1 MPPMMTLRLQKQ
13 WRAEMA
19 STCFMPLLV
28 CLLSRMYS
36 QRENWWCRL
45 TYGIGVKHTHRK
57 TLHVLQHDSGA
68 AGTLSVN
75 IWESQCVLALRKS
88 WTQQDVGVPAFFFFF
103 FASMVVSNQWCTAS
117 FLLLRYCQS
126 THWVPISM
134 IGLSFGKEK
143 HSLVHHPY
151 MLPISQ
157 LGHSVPRCLFVNM
170 RL

>member
-68 AGTLSVN
+68 AGTLSAN
-75 IWESQCVLALRKS
+75 IWESQCLLALRKS

-103 FASMVVSNQWCTAS
+103 FQVGWSQTSDALHLFCCWGTVRVLTE
-117 FLLLRYCQS
+117 FLSAWLTSHL
-126 THWVPISM
+126 
-134 IGLSFGKEK
+134 GKK
-143 HSLVHHPY
+143 NTVWYTTLTC
-151 MLPISQ
+151 
-157 LGHSVPRCLFVNM
+157 CLFLN
-170 RL
+170 